1 MDEPAKTAKPPGKI
15 KAGLSALITTPL
27 YLAVMVWG
35 EGGWSAF
42 LAKPMVV
49 GVCVVTLLSGVA
61 AVFTQANLSGG
72 DRSDRAD
79 RRTLYLM
86 IVLSLLGSILPAF
99 FDGRGIWPIGGEMV
113 RQAGLA
119 IYTLGIIARMVP
131 VFVLGRRFSGLVAI
145 QPGHTLVTTG
155 VYGLV
160 RNPSY
165 LGLIVMNF
173 GWALAFNAWVGV
185 LFSVL
190 MIPLLVARM
199 DAEEKM
205 LASQFGDEFAGWKA
219 RTWRLIPWVY

>member
-1 MDEPAKTAKPPGKI
+1 MDEPAKTAKTPSKL

-49 GVCVVTLLSGVA
+49 GVCVVTLLSGLA

-72 DRSDRAD
+72 DRNDPAD

-86 IVLSLLGSILPAF
+86 IVLSLLGGILPAF
-99 FDGRGIWPIGGEMV
+99 FDGRGMWPIGGEAV
-113 RQAGLA
+113 RQAGLV

-185 LFSVL
+185 LCSVL
-190 MIPLLVARM
+190 MIPLLIARM

-205 LASQFGDEFAGWKA
+205 LASQFGDEFAEWKA
-219 RTWRLIPWVY
+219 HTWRLIPWVY